1 MTLLCSNHMIS
12 NAGQVYTYIQTKC
25 KFVGHKDLIQST
37 RIFTT
42 SNWLEFILKYGTLF
56 VLIYICRC
64 IPLNHSACLGFC
76 YKVSKDQLFEDRDIP
91 KVDKKKSKI
100 ARKEERER
108 ENFEVEEGLEVHPGD
123 DHHPHH
129 EGCQVDLCVSL
140 ELD

>member
-12 NAGQVYTYIQTKC
+12 NTAGQVYTYIQTKC

-42 SNWLEFILKYGTLF
+42 SNWL
-56 VLIYICRC
+56 
-64 IPLNHSACLGFC
+64 GFC

-91 KVDKKKSKI
+91 KVDKKKSEI

-108 ENFEVEEGLEVHPGD
+108 ENFEVEEGLEVHPGHD
-123 DHHPHH
+123 QHPHH
-129 EGCQVDLCVSL
+129 EGCQVDLCVPL